1 MKFVAALIISFIV
14 LTSAIREEN
23 QTLEKWYNEVKIS
36 YQNLSSENPF
46 FEDISQI
53 RSSSSCMN
61 TNMDWW
67 INKGKKLN
75 FAEAMILIY
84 GSGLNCVSD
93 KLQTIKNMIGMF
105 VDFYKIIIPNE
116 HIECFKMELQN
127 LIPTS
132 FLLNNYNNS
141 TNKHSIEVCNKIV
154 DVDGFKNHIENIEEK
169 FGNILKLTCNKFGN
183 KGIKIILH
191 TIVVLS
197 DDKIDDTARSRGIK
211 SISKNI
217 NENLDTIL
225 NCIKNSI
232 KNRKM

>member
-1 MKFVAALIISFIV
+1 MKIIVAIIISLIA
-14 LTSAIREEN
+14 LTSAIREDK
-23 QTLEKWYNEVKIS
+23 QTLEKWFNEVNIN
-36 YQNLSSENPF
+36 YQNLSSESLF
-46 FEDISQI
+46 FEDINQI
-53 RSSSSCMN
+53 RSSRSCMSI
-61 TNMDWW
+61 NMDWW
-67 INKGKKLN
+67 ENKGKKLN

-105 VDFYKIIIPNE
+105 VDFYKIMIPNE

-132 FLLNNYNNS
+132 FLLSNYNNS
-141 TNKHSIEVCNKIV
+141 TNKNSIEDCSKIV
-154 DVDGFKNHIENIEEK
+154 DTDGITNHIEKIEEK
-169 FGNILKLTCNKFGN
+169 YGQIIKLTCDKYGN
-183 KGIKIILH
+183 KGIKVILH

-197 DDKIDDTARSRGIK
+197 NDKIEDAARSRGIK
-211 SISKNI
+211 KISTNI
-217 NENLDTIL
+217 NDNLDTIL